1 MFGRSGALRRP
12 LPKRQL
18 RSSRAA
24 IVLFSCTGE
33 AASNWFSWD
42 LVLRRRPTAE
52 MKQHY
57 ILLKFQ
63 EQGYIKNKFYLPL
76 PFLCFFLLE
85 TCLFR
90 VSATGSN
97 ESPTTSLSAPD
108 SLLHEQKK
116 KNVIGQTVNDMY
128 PAYCQIQPIFDTI
141 NFFLAE
147 NVFLFFGDIKRFSIL
162 RLLLEISHD
171 DTRYLT
177 LDSIRFSH
185 VCVSSSPFGQ
195 SEML

>member
-1 MFGRSGALRRP
+1 
-12 LPKRQL
+12 
-18 RSSRAA
+18 
-24 IVLFSCTGE
+24 
-33 AASNWFSWD
+33 
-42 LVLRRRPTAE
+42 
-52 MKQHY
+52 MKQHH

-63 EQGYIKNKFYLPL
+63 EQGYIKEKFYLPL
-76 PFLCFFLLE
+76 LFLCFFLLE

-97 ESPTTSLSAPD
+97 ESPTISLSAPE
-108 SLLHEQKK
+108 SLLHEQKNK
-116 KNVIGQTVNDMY
+116 IIGQIVNDMY
-128 PAYCQIQPIFDTI
+128 PACCQIQPMFDII
-141 NFFLAE
+141 NFIPAE
-147 NVFLFFGDIKRFSIL
+147 KVFLFFGDIKRFSIL
-162 RLLLEISHD
+162 KLLLEISHE